1 MKKIIALI
9 LLLSLLLSACAPA
22 NQSTTKKEEGQQTSQ
37 GEGEKK
43 DGKDEQKEQQGKEEP
58 KEEKFKDTLIFAQGA
73 DVTSLDPH
81 IGRETP
87 AVTVHCQIFDTLVA
101 TDSEKNIV
109 PHIAEKYEVIGDQA
123 VKFFLRKG
131 VKFHNGEELKA
142 EDVKYSLERASV
154 SPRVTYIFD
163 FIDHVEIVDDY
174 TVIVHTKMPYAPIL
188 NNLAHPCGAILN
200 KKVMEADEES
210 VKTNPIGCGPYK
222 FVQWK
227 QNEGVTL
234 EAFED
239 YYMGAPKTK
248 HVEMKVIP
256 EAAQRLI
263 ALETGEIDIA
273 YGIQQNDVEKVKNND
288 KLDIASRNTSFV
300 TYLTLNTTVAPFDN
314 LEFRQAMAH
323 AIDKQLLVDTLL
335 YGQGETTNSIITD
348 VVFGGVKEQKG
359 LEYDVDKAKA
369 LLEKSGVKLPVEITI
384 DVNDNQTRIDT
395 CQVLQSMFQEIGI
408 EAKVNV
414 MEFGAMIEK
423 ANKSDA
429 GIQMAGWITSTSD
442 ADYTFYPLF
451 HSTMAG
457 APGNRSFYSNATV
470 DEKIMQARKT
480 TNYDERKTLY
490 AQIGDIIAQECP
502 VIPLYSTKENVGLNK
517 KVKSFEADPIG
528 YHKLANVSVTE

>member
-9 LLLSLLLSACAPA
+9 LLFSLLLSACTPG
-22 NQSTTKKEEGQQTSQ
+22 NPSTSKQNEGQEATQNQ
-37 GEGEKK
+37 
-43 DGKDEQKEQQGKEEP
+43 DQGKDEKQQQGAEEAP
-58 KEEKFKDTLIFAQGA
+58 KEEKFKEVLIFAQGA

-109 PHIAEKYEVIGDQA
+109 PHLAEKYEVVGEKA

-142 EDVKYSLERASV
+142 QDVKYSLERASV

-163 FIDHVEIVDDY
+163 FIDNVEIVDEY
-174 TVIVHTKMPYAPIL
+174 SVIVHTKMPYAPIL

-248 HVEMKVIP
+248 RVEMKVIP

-273 YGIQQNDVEKVKNND
+273 YGIQQNDVEKVVNNE
-288 KLDIASRNTSFV
+288 KLEIASKNTSSV
-300 TYLTLNTTVAPFDN
+300 TYLTLNTTVAPFDK

-335 YGQGETTNSIITD
+335 YGQGQTTNSIITD

-359 LEYDVDKAKA
+359 LEYDVDKAKE
-369 LLEKSGVKLPVEITI
+369 LLEKSGVTLPVEITI
-384 DVNDNQTRIDT
+384 DVNDSQTRIDT

-451 HSTMAG
+451 HSSMAG
-457 APGNRSFYSNATV
+457 APGNRSFYSNASV
-470 DEKIMQARKT
+470 DEKIMQARET
-480 TNYDERKTLY
+480 TDYNERKKLY

-528 YHKLANVSVTE
+528 YHKLANVSVME